1 MVTGSTSNARLSN
14 VVVVC
19 LGGGH
24 GLFATLRAARG
35 AADNVTA
42 VVTVADDG
50 GSSGRMRRELG
61 SLPPGDLRMALAA
74 LVRAAGGRCVPV
86 GGPEVTHAPGF
97 VAVRAEAG
105 EQAER
110 AGHWLQARLTA
121 LYLRRDYGR

>member
-1 MVTGSTSNARLSN
+1 MDLARARGPARLVDGALLDPTCIDPYYRRTVRVSM
-14 VVVVC
+14 
-19 LGGGH
+19 GEI
-24 GLFATLRAARG
+24 LFLPTARASAW
-35 AADNVTA
+35 
-42 VVTVADDG
+42 
-50 GSSGRMRRELG
+50 
-61 SLPPGDLRMALAA
+61 PGDLDV
-74 LVRAAGGRCVPV
+74 VRAAGGRCVPV